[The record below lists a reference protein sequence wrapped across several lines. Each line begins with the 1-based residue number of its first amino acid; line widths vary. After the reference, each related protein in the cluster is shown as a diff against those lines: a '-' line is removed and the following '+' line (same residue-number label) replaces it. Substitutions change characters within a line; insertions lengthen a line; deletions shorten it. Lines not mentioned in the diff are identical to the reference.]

1 MACLSFLR
9 RYSLGL
15 GPRRKSY
22 DSPPFFVSP
31 FFCTHQKRVLV
42 ITFNVVEHCFFLPEL
57 SCSIDS
63 GRSAQNIRPWS
74 ITCQGS
80 AAKPRVRHA
89 HGANASMHQ
98 FPSARQ
104 TAHAQTQ
111 SECSLS
117 GTCAV
122 TARIPVIPDR
132 DCPSPRFVDDDDDDD
147 AVLQVD
153 TFARP
158 SDEVKRS
165 ELTLAL
171 CSVLGT
177 IPAFTDFADYRGS
190 SSRG

>member
-1 MACLSFLR
+1 
-9 RYSLGL
+9 
-15 GPRRKSY
+15 
-22 DSPPFFVSP
+22 
-31 FFCTHQKRVLV
+31 
-42 ITFNVVEHCFFLPEL
+42 
-57 SCSIDS
+57 
-63 GRSAQNIRPWS
+63 
-74 ITCQGS
+74 
-80 AAKPRVRHA
+80 
-89 HGANASMHQ
+89 MHQ

-122 TARIPVIPDR
+122 TARIPDIPDR
-132 DCPSPRFVDDDDDDD
+132 DCPSPRFVDDDD

-190 SSRG
+190 SSRASLRQRRAFASPDSYIVFCSLPPRFFISRHCTLICCLIGIIGVRDPSRLLSLGVCKECDRIS